1 MTNIKNSEI
10 IRGEKMEVVLVSTAV
25 IGVLLIIISFL
36 FPKEKRNREEITIT
50 KESDKLLEQRED
62 NLIKTINEAD
72 DAIEQLNDISKQ
84 IFLQQEE
91 KYQELLYLYE
101 IIEQKKKELTNI
113 SENEQLKENLNV
125 NQTLLDNTKEDINKE
140 AAESISKYD
149 EIFKLNEQGYSITEI
164 AKKLN
169 MGQGEVNLVLELK
182 KRGEYNKK

>member
-1 MTNIKNSEI
+1 MEI
-10 IRGEKMEVVLVSTAV
+10 VLAATAV

-36 FPKEKRNREEITIT
+36 FPKEKKNREEITVT

-101 IIEQKKKELTNI
+101 IIEQKKKELTNA
-113 SENEQLKENLNV
+113 SENKQAKENLNV
-125 NQTLLDNTKEDINKE
+125 NQTLSDNTKEDMKQDIKQDIKKE
-140 AAESISKYD
+140 AVESISKYD

-182 KRGEYNKK
+182 KRGENNKK